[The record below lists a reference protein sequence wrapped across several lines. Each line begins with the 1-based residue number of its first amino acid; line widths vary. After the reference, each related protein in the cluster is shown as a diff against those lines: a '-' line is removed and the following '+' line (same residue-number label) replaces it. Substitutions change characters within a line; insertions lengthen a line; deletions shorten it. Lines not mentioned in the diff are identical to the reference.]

1 MDYDLVVIGGGSAG
15 VRLAR
20 TSAALGAR
28 VALIESG
35 RLGGTCVN
43 IGCVPKK
50 LLAYAS
56 RFGTNLEDAAGFGFE
71 PVTPRF
77 SWPQLIAGKD
87 REIARLNAVYERIVT
102 NAGATVLRG
111 RASVVGPHE
120 VDLDGQRLS
129 ATRIA
134 ICTGGKPIVPPIEG
148 AELGVVSDAMFS
160 LPELPRRAVV
170 VGGGYIGVEFASILN
185 GLGVDVALVSRTLPL
200 LRGFDDDARTHL
212 QTTLERRG
220 IRIHGKRV
228 PHSISRGPDG
238 LVVDLAHEDGPLV
251 ADLVLFAVGR
261 RPNTDG
267 LGLEAAGVALRHD
280 GGIAVDT
287 TYQTSVPSIYALGDV
302 THRLQLTPV
311 ALGEATALA
320 RHLYAGE
327 PIRFGYDAVP
337 TAVFSDP
344 ELATVGLSE
353 ADARATFPNVKVFR
367 SAFRPMIHILPGR
380 DEQALVKLVV
390 DGDTDRVLGV
400 HIVAPDAAE
409 ILQGFAVAVRMGATK
424 ADLDR
429 TIGIHPTV
437 AEELVT
443 LR

>member
-15 VRLAR
+15 VRLSR
-20 TSAALGAR
+20 TAAALGAR

-50 LLAYAS
+50 LFAYAS
-56 RFGTNLEDAAGFGFE
+56 RFGTNLDDAEGFGFE
-71 PVTPRF
+71 PVAKQF
-77 SWPQLIAGKD
+77 SWANLIAGKD
-87 REIARLNAVYERIVT
+87 REIARLNAVYERVVT
-102 NAGATVLRG
+102 NAGVTVLRG
-111 RASVVGPHE
+111 RATLTGPNE
-120 VDLDGQRLS
+120 VDLDGQSLS

-170 VGGGYIGVEFASILN
+170 VGGGYIGVEFASILH
-185 GLGVDVALVSRTLPL
+185 GLGVDVDVVSRTLPL
-200 LRGFDDDARTHL
+200 LRGFDDDARAHL
-212 QTTLERRG
+212 QAMLERRG
-220 IRIHGKRV
+220 IRVHGKRV
-228 PHSISRGPDG
+228 PHAIHRGPDG

-267 LGLEAAGVALRHD
+267 LGLDAAGVAVRPD

-287 TYQTSVPSIYALGDV
+287 NYQTSTPSIYALGDV

-344 ELATVGLSE
+344 ELGTVGLGE
-353 ADARATFPNVKVFR
+353 ADARARFANVKVFK
-367 SAFRPMIHILPGR
+367 STFRPMVHILPNR

-409 ILQGFAVAVRMGATK
+409 LLQGFAVAVRMGATK

-437 AEELVT
+437 GEELVT